1 MATFALAETPKTA
14 FSWVSSGSI
23 LTLPDPSQ
31 GQEGRNLRQRVEDIF
46 LRWQE
51 QPPRGL
57 NPTPKLL
64 IEPNPAQVA
73 ANQAAIALLRSWWD
87 EGDEQEQRET
97 LAYLQQVLDEDR
109 FSDRPLF
116 R

>member
-1 MATFALAETPKTA
+1 MATFVLTETPKTA

-23 LTLPDPSQ
+23 LTMPNLSQ
-31 GQEGRNLRQRVEDIF
+31 GQEGRNLLQWVGDIF
-46 LRWQE
+46 SRWQE
-51 QPPRGL
+51 QPPLGL
-57 NPTPKLL
+57 NPPPKLL